1 MIGSRVRHLPRKQA
15 SQRATPPAGGADGA
29 RGDAHAPI
37 TPRCACSVPPL
48 RPAPA
53 GLFSTSIREHPPRRP
68 TGHDCRVPGC
78 CRMQVNHGEH
88 PDVDIPRAPQPRGF
102 QQRATRLRPCRRPA
116 LGPAGPGTRAR
127 RRRAGG

>member
-53 GLFSTSIREHPPRRP
+53 GLFQPPFESTH
-68 TGHDCRVPGC
+68 
-78 CRMQVNHGEH
+78 HG
-88 PDVDIPRAPQPRGF
+88 AP
-102 QQRATRLRPCRRPA
+102 
-116 LGPAGPGTRAR
+116 PGTTAVCLGAAECR
-127 RRRAGG
+127 